1 MGAPLASSAQ
11 NDDELGPYL
20 AEQLDGGR
28 LDRELAFYLSESR
41 FCRGPVLVAGCG
53 TGSVLLELLAAGR
66 DAYGFDASGFLLELL
81 LQKPAARRHPDLR
94 ARVTRQDLVDFEYGF
109 DLAAICIPARSFL
122 SLPSEELLVRC
133 LRNAFDHLAPGGRLL
148 FDLWDPLLALKG
160 PFPKNGS
167 EFGPAG
173 EFRHPRTGETIALSY
188 RLRNGPFEQARDI
201 EWQFCSGGQEHH
213 ARTRLRR
220 LERGEVEGF
229 LRRAGFH
236 RFWLFGDSGRSPSTP
251 EDPELFFI
259 AERPR

>member
-1 MGAPLASSAQ
+1 MAFSGD
-11 NDDELGPYL
+11 NDDELWPYL

-28 LDRELAFYLSESR
+28 LDRELAFYLSEIR

-53 TGSVLLELLAAGR
+53 TGTVLLELLAAGR

-81 LQKPAARRHPDLR
+81 QDKPAARRYPDLR

-109 DLAAICIPARSFL
+109 DLAAICIRARSFL
-122 SLPSEELLVRC
+122 SLPSEDDAVRC
-133 LRNAFDHLAPGGRLL
+133 LRNAFDHLAPAGRVLL
-148 FDLWDPLLALKG
+148 NLSDPLLALSG
-160 PFPKNGS
+160 PPPSQGS

-173 EFRHPRTGETIALSY
+173 EFRHPRNGETIALSY
-188 RLRNGPFEQARDI
+188 RLRNGPMEEARDI
-201 EWQFCSGGQEHH
+201 EWRFWSREQEHR

-220 LERGEVEGF
+220 IERGEIE
-229 LRRAGFH
+229 LCLQRAGFD
-236 RFWLFGDSGRSPSTP
+236 RWWLFGDIGRSPWTP